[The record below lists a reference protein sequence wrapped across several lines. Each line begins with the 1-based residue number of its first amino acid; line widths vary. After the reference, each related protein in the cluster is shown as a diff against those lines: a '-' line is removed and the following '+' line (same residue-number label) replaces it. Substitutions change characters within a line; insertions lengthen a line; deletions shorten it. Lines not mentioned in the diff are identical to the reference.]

1 MTSIYI
7 DTETDRALRAR
18 HRAIWASGDYP
29 RVATDLIAALGPTI
43 VAAAGITKGQRV
55 LDVAAGNGNASI
67 PAAET
72 GASVVASD
80 LTPELLDAGRIRVAA
95 RGVELKWVQADAEA
109 LPFGDNEFDAVI
121 SVVGAMFAPH
131 HDQTAGEMLRV
142 CKPGGV
148 IAMINWTTEG
158 LIGQL
163 FATMRPYAPPPPPG
177 VQPPPLWGNESHVRR
192 LFGNGITAAS
202 FERRTLITPPEIA
215 TPIDFREFF
224 KTNYGPTIA
233 TYAALADQSDARAAL
248 DDDFQRF
255 LTETDARIADAP
267 TARWAMEYLLFT
279 ARKS

>member
-1 MTSIYI
+1 MTSIDI
-7 DTETDRALRAR
+7 DTETDRALKAR

-29 RVATDLIAALGPTI
+29 KVATDLIAALGPTI

-80 LTPELLDAGRIRVAA
+80 LTPELLDAGRNVAAA
-95 RGVELKWVQADAEA
+95 RGVEVEWIEADAEA

-131 HDQTAGEMLRV
+131 HDRAAGEMLRV

-148 IAMINWTTEG
+148 IAMINWTPEG

-192 LFGNGITAAS
+192 LF
-202 FERRTLITPPEIA
+202 
-215 TPIDFREFF
+215 
-224 KTNYGPTIA
+224 
-233 TYAALADQSDARAAL
+233 
-248 DDDFQRF
+248 
-255 LTETDARIADAP
+255 
-267 TARWAMEYLLFT
+267 
-279 ARKS
+279 